1 MKRIKTGN
9 WRPFR
14 PAGMSDGTWQTILLL
29 HRFPNDEMD
38 EEEQSHCLGPK
49 LFGKGGARFGDYGRG
64 WIQEEADRLLN
75 EGKTPYAMDAREWH
89 DEIVAAIDYYNGET
103 FAEAKENGDAQ
114 GDADFFAAN
123 MPWTGGNSMDNAAVE
138 KYFAAKELAAS
149 RIEDIW
155 HRICYGPFGVGPW
168 HVLTKGVVDGWRDE
182 FECPK
187 NGAFTDVAD
196 TDWRCAV
203 LGEDEMDVR
212 LMTEICPIC
221 PNTTIMG
228 GIERA
233 LDLAMEEKFEVV
245 SKKKVTRYLKRALG
259 ELYKRRNAAQIDS
272 DADLM
277 DLTAFDLWMRRR
289 EERAVSRLGEEV
301 VPDNRVEESSL
312 SRIESMDVDEIRRQ
326 GEQKIADIR
335 ARWKAVRELV
345 HKKIR
350 EGQPPLEE

>member
-1 MKRIKTGN
+1 MP
-9 WRPFR
+9 WPEAFR
-14 PAGMSDGTWQTILLL
+14 EGRREVRRLW
-29 HRFPNDEMD
+29 
-38 EEEQSHCLGPK
+38 
-49 LFGKGGARFGDYGRG
+49 RG

-75 EGKTPYAMDAREWH
+75 AGKTPYAMDTRECH

-103 FAEAKENGDAQ
+103 FAEAQEKGDAQ
-114 GDADFFAAN
+114 GEADFFAAN
-123 MPWTGGNSMDNAAVE
+123 MPWTGGDSMDNAAVE
-138 KYFAAKELAAS
+138 KCFAAKELAAS

-155 HRICYGPFGVGPW
+155 YRICYGPFGAGPW
-168 HVLTKGVVDGWRDE
+168 HVLTKGVSNGWRDE

-187 NGAFTDVAD
+187 NGAFAVKAD

-245 SKKKVTRYLKRALG
+245 SKKKITRYLKRALG

-326 GEQKIADIR
+326 GAQKIADIR
-335 ARWKAVRELV
+335 ARWKAVKESL
-345 HKKIR
+345 HKKK
-350 EGQPPLEE
+350 L